1 MALHKESRKMS
12 AFLNSVKLSLEAHT
26 AGVREKVE
34 WCAFFRRYRLPRS
47 VAKKSGWAMD
57 NRDLEAI
64 FDVARRYQGKGHVR
78 IVELGSGTSTLILA
92 SVFPTLLEDPQI
104 ISVEGE
110 ETYARH
116 AQEMLRQHKLDRY
129 ANVSWVPYALSDG
142 RVWFSKPELEQML
155 CEKRVDILI
164 VDAPPGSRQPRARQP
179 AIPFFLPFLDE
190 GSVVMLHDALRPD
203 ESRIAK
209 EWKRFFR
216 VCYQIATPRGFAVFE
231 QPCQ

>member
-1 MALHKESRKMS
+1 MS
-12 AFLNSVKLSLEAHT
+12 AFLNSVKLFLAAHT
-26 AGVREKVE
+26 TGIRENVE

-47 VAKKSGWAMD
+47 VARKSAWAMD

-64 FDVARRYQGKGHVR
+64 FDVARRYQGKGHAH
-78 IVELGSGTSTLILA
+78 IVELGSGISTVILA
-92 SVFPTLLEDPQI
+92 RVLPNLLEDSQI
-104 ISVEGE
+104 TSIEGD

-129 ANVSWVPYALSDG
+129 ANVSWVPYAPSDG
-142 RVWFSKPELEQML
+142 PVWFSKPELEQVL

-164 VDAPPGSRQPRARQP
+164 VDAPPGSLQPRARQP
-179 AIPFFLPFLDE
+179 AIPFFLQFLDE

-231 QPCQ
+231 QPCK